1 MAQFSTVC
9 GGAYSDLHVDT

>member
-1 MAQFSTVC
+1 MAQFSAVC